1 MKKNRVEPRLKS
13 LALRD
18 EVAEHCEHIAVIAGL
33 LACGPNRTAT
43 VVDPELSARAGSF
56 ILNEVRT
63 VNESLQKLYK
73 HLPKSKS

>member
-1 MKKNRVEPRLKS
+1 MKKNRVEPRRRS
-13 LALRD
+13 LALQD

-43 VVDPELSARAGSF
+43 VVDPELSAHAGSF
-56 ILNEVRT
+56 ILSEVRIL
-63 VNESLQKLYK
+63 NEALQKLYR